1 MVAAHETERSDLGAL
16 AGIIRRRL
24 WLVIVSIIV
33 GIGVALALS
42 SAQQKQYQST
52 AVLLFRQVLLDIQ
65 LTGTPLTVPSSD
77 ATVESATNVGLLDQE
92 SVRAGAAQQLG
103 PPYTA
108 DYLKKR
114 IDIATEGKSNLVGIK
129 ATANSPE
136 EAARVANTVANA
148 YLRLASQQTVAQII
162 SAEDRVRSQ
171 INTRKLTV
179 AQRNALQAALT
190 KLSVLASLGPE
201 NVHLVQA
208 AVPPDTPSAPKP
220 ARNAIIGGL
229 AGLLLGLALA
239 FGTEQFDKRLRSPE
253 EVERETG
260 LPLLASVPKT
270 RALRRSAKRPQTFD
284 PRDTEPFR
292 RLASKLRHLEGDRPI
307 RSVLVTSPGPGSG
320 KTTVALHLA
329 AAAAD
334 GIGRNVCLVEADLRR
349 PQLSSML
356 SLPGQEGLSTV
367 LQSDHV
373 NGGAMQTLQLSG
385 TPVGGN
391 GNGGAEGAGGGS
403 AVQTKLSVLLA
414 GPPATDPTRLLESD
428 AMRDL
433 IRSWQSKYE
442 LTVVDGPP
450 PGFVADAIPL
460 AKEVDAVILVA
471 RLGQDTGS
479 GLRHLRLEL
488 ERLGIEPIGVVA
500 NYTRRGKNPYAY
512 YSR

>member
-1 MVAAHETERSDLGAL
+1 MVASQHSERSDLGAL
-16 AGIIRRRL
+16 GGILRRRL

-33 GIGVALALS
+33 GVVVPLVFS
-42 SAQQKQYQST
+42 NSQQKQYQST

-65 LTGTPLTVPSSD
+65 LTGTPLSLPSSD
-77 ATVESATNVGLLDQE
+77 PAIESATDVGLIDQLN
-92 SVRAGAAQQLG
+92 VRQGAAQQLG

-108 DYLKKR
+108 DNLKPN
-114 IDIATEGKSNLVGIK
+114 IDIAPQGKSNLVGIK
-129 ATANSPE
+129 ATANSPD
-136 EAARVANTVANA
+136 EAARIANTVANE
-148 YLRLASQQTVAQII
+148 YLRVASQQTVSQIVT
-162 SAEDRVRSQ
+162 AEDRVRSQ
-171 INTRKLTV
+171 INARKLTST
-179 AQRNALQAALT
+179 QREALQNALT
-190 KLSVLASLGPE
+190 KLSVLSSLGPQ
-201 NVHLVQA
+201 NVHLVQP
-208 AVPPDTPSAPKP
+208 AVPPDTPSSPKP
-220 ARNAIIGGL
+220 VRNAVIGGL

-239 FGTEQFDKRLRSPE
+239 FGAEQFDKRLRSPD
-253 EVERETG
+253 EVEAETG
-260 LPLLASVPKT
+260 LPLLAAVPKS
-270 RALRRSAKRPQTFD
+270 RALRRSGSATDLLD

-292 RLASKLRHLEGDRPI
+292 RLASKLRHLEADRPI
-307 RSVLVTSPGPGSG
+307 RSVLVTSPAPGSG

-349 PQLSSML
+349 PQLSSLL

-373 NGGAMQTLQLSG
+373 NGGAVQTLQLAG
-385 TPVGGN
+385 TPVGGTGQEN
-391 GNGGAEGAGGGS
+391 APQS
-403 AVQTKLSVLLA
+403 KLSVLLA

-433 IRSWQSKYE
+433 MRSWQSRYE

-479 GLRHLRLEL
+479 SLRRLCLEF
-488 ERLGIEPIGVVA
+488 ERLGIVPIGVVA
-500 NYTRRGKNPYAY
+500 NFSRRVKNPYAAQ
-512 YSR
+512 RR

>member
-1 MVAAHETERSDLGAL
+1 MVAAHEHERSDLGAL
-16 AGIIRRRL
+16 AGIIRRRI

-33 GIGVALALS
+33 GVGVAVALS
-42 SAQQKQYQST
+42 SSQQKQYQST

-65 LTGTPLTVPSSD
+65 LTGTPLTVPSGD

-92 SVRAGAAQQLG
+92 NVRAGAAQQLG

-108 DYLKKR
+108 DNLKNHV
-114 IDIATEGKSNLVGIK
+114 DIATQGKSNLVGIK
-129 ATANSPE
+129 GTAGSPD
-136 EAARVANTVANA
+136 EAARIANTVATQ
-148 YLRLASQQTVAQII
+148 YLRIASQQTVAQITA
-162 SAEDRVRSQ
+162 AEDRVRSR
-171 INTRKLTV
+171 INTQKLSSS
-179 AQRNALQAALT
+179 QRNALRAALT

-201 NVHLVQA
+201 NVHLVQP
-208 AVPPDTPSAPKP
+208 AVPPNSPSSPKP
-220 ARNAIIGGL
+220 VRNAIIGGL

-260 LPLLASVPKT
+260 LQLLATVPKS
-270 RALRRSAKRPQTFD
+270 RALRRPASGTDLLD

-292 RLASKLRHLEGDRPI
+292 RLASKLRHLEGDRQI

-320 KTTVALHLA
+320 KTTIALHLA

-349 PQLSSML
+349 PQLSTLL
-356 SLPGQEGLSTV
+356 SLPGKEGLSTV
-367 LQSDHV
+367 LQSDRV
-373 NGGAMQTLQLSG
+373 NGGAVQTLALSG

-391 GNGGAEGAGGGS
+391 GHGGGP
-403 AVQTKLSVLLA
+403 QTNLSVLLA

-433 IRSWQSKYE
+433 MRSWQSKYE

-471 RLGQDTGS
+471 RLGQDTGAS
-479 GLRHLRLEL
+479 LRHLRLEF
-488 ERLGIEPIGVVA
+488 ERLGVEPVGVVI
-500 NYTRRGKNPYAY
+500 NYARRVKNPYAY
-512 YSR
+512 SRR